1 MASSLVLPVYL
12 AVVIVAAGLLYWL
25 GSIAWPYH
33 TLCVALGIAFS
44 MVTVPEAWAG
54 PVADIVV
61 GSVVLFLL
69 TYGAGGLIFHPHAHH
84 KHA

>member
-12 AVVIVAAGLLYWL
+12 AAFVLAAGLLYWF
-25 GSIAWPYH
+25 GCIAWPYH
-33 TLCVALGIAFS
+33 TLCIALGIAFS
-44 MVTVPEAWAG
+44 LVTVPEAWAG
-54 PVADIVV
+54 PMADMVL

-69 TYGAGGLIFHPHAHH
+69 AYGAGGLIFHPHPHH